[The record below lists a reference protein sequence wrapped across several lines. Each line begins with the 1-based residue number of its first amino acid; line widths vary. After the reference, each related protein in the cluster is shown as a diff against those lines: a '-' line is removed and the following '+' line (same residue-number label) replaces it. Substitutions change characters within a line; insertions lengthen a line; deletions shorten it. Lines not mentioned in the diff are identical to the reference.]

1 MEIYEKLG
9 FWYDNEKRDL
19 PWRNTSDPYKIWLSE
34 IILQQ
39 TRVVQGI
46 VYYHIFLKRFPDVF
60 SLARAET
67 DEVLKIWQGLG
78 YYSRA
83 RNLHE
88 TARKIAFEKN
98 GMFPD
103 TYSELLKL
111 KGIGE
116 YSAAAIS
123 SITHNEP
130 RAAVDG
136 NVKRVISRLFS
147 IDQPI
152 DSSEGKRVIN
162 LLAGE
167 ILDIRQPGR
176 HNQAMMELGANIC
189 LPKKPKCLICPLNSE
204 CLALKDN
211 KVSDLPVKY
220 QKTKVKNRFFIYIII
235 RDGDTIRLQRRKK
248 GDIWE
253 GLYEFPLIE
262 TKEIADLFEFP
273 GLIADY
279 FKIDFQAFQ
288 ITRYSEIITHK
299 LSHLNIICRFLSI
312 NVSENLDTSKL
323 PGIELHVSEF
333 DKYAVSKLI
342 ERYISDS
349 GFLNTSFRLI

>member
-1 MEIYEKLG
+1 MQINEKLG
-9 FWYDNEKRDL
+9 FWYDKEKRDL

-39 TRVVQGI
+39 TRVVQGT
-46 VYYHIFLKRFPDVF
+46 VYYHSFLNRFPDIF

-88 TARKIAFEKN
+88 TACKIAFGRN
-98 GMFPD
+98 GLFPD

-116 YSAAAIS
+116 YTAAAIS
-123 SITHNEP
+123 SIAHNEP

-136 NVKRVISRLFS
+136 NVKRVISRLFTIEHDINS
-147 IDQPI
+147 HQ
-152 DSSEGKRVIN
+152 GKKIIN
-162 LLAGE
+162 LLAAE
-167 ILDIRQPGR
+167 ILDIHHPGR

-220 QKTKVKNRFFIYIII
+220 NKTKVKDRFFIYIIL
-235 RDGDTIRLQRRKK
+235 RDGDTIRLQKRKK

-262 TKEIADLFEFP
+262 TKEIADLLELH

-279 FKIDFQAFQ
+279 LKIDSKIFH
-288 ITRYSEIITHK
+288 ITRYSEIISHK
-299 LSHLNIICRFLSI
+299 LSHLNIICRFLCI
-312 NVSENLDTSKL
+312 NVPEKAETSKL
-323 PGIELHVSEF
+323 PGIKLNISEF
-333 DKYAVSKLI
+333 DKYAVPKLI
-342 ERYISDS
+342 DRYISKT
-349 GFLNTSFRLI
+349 GF